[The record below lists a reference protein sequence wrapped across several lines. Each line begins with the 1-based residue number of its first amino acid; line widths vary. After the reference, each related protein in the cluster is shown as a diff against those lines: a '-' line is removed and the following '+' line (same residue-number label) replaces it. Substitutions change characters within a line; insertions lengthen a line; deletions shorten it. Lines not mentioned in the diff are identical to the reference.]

1 MLNYPIVNNHDDL
14 TKVVDLIL
22 SEAGLDRKDQGGTL
36 TFAGMDPIRP
46 THIKV
51 GCVSAAV
58 TAANAIA
65 SAILWRKRTGQGQ
78 DVHVDLRKAYVTQSP
93 WQDILAD
100 CTLINGTPQM
110 FGGSV
115 GQLGAHILPTRDGRW
130 VVLTS
135 LYASN
140 TARICALLDCGVL
153 PMQLERAT
161 RKWDSQELERAAQ
174 DAGCAFGDLPY
185 ARGISRHRTIP
196 AAHGHSPDPYRK
208 DRR

>member
-1 MLNYPIVNNHDDL
+1 MLNYPIVDNHDDL
-14 TKVVDLIL
+14 AEVVDLIL

-51 GCVSAAV
+51 GCASAAV

-65 SAILWRKRTGQGQ
+65 SAILWRKRTGEGQ
-78 DVHVDLRKAYVTQSP
+78 DIHIDLRKAYVTQSP
-93 WQDILAD
+93 WQDVLAD
-100 CTLINGTPQM
+100 CTLINGVPQM
-110 FGGSV
+110 FGGNV
-115 GQLGAHILPTRDGRW
+115 GQLGSNILPTRDGRW

-153 PMQLERAT
+153 PQQLERAT

-174 DAGCAFGDLPY
+174 DAGVPLAIC
-185 ARGISRHRTIP
+185 RTREEF
-196 AAHGHSPDPYRK
+196 HGTEQY
-208 DRR
+208 